1 MAFPN
6 GTASAQN
13 VTVFRLLVTEAVPSA
28 LQAEAAFSSA
38 VPLFS
43 KASEVEIVVA
53 NSTLYGSY
61 SVPFE
66 GLQMSSNEGRRSVRV
81 DVLDSQLGL
90 LLVTGIE
97 PYVFNVSGA
106 TAVDG
111 DLDVTFRI
119 SGTTLH
125 SAKLNIN
132 SMYAVTGSVDVALE
146 LDSTNRASNGAGINL
161 HGGLAA
167 TGPIAFGTSSLAT
180 AVTSGWALQS
190 SYGAVIASEAELTVL
205 VDGEPTDVDLSS
217 SGISTVSNDTFA
229 GVFAELAVAV
239 ASGAVTQAA
248 AGQVALDLLCSSDAA
263 AFEGVFGRAIQ
274 PAVAFICD
282 SPLASTAAVIQ
293 GDDAAD
299 SASPALLPLPSPSPS
314 PILAAPSPS
323 PASMLLTRSSFYAS
337 TIVLQSPED
346 DDDQTSTSSPE
357 YETPESIALE
367 TRLAGSGA
375 SALPPLEA
383 GVTVITVAGS
393 SLGRVLFT
401 DEAVDLWAA
410 AESIIVA
417 KGYGYDTSS
426 QTAAL
431 LDVIDPRFGE
441 EYRASLA
448 GPIASAESDETPDL
462 TLTPAQAPEQEAAA
476 TGGAVASPNGA
487 ASPPMST
494 PVEPSPDVLESPSSA
509 PDTVQS
515 DDSSEDASE
524 IVSKT
529 ISVGESPPDDES

>member
-66 GLQMSSNEGRRSVRV
+66 GLQMSSSEGRRSVRV